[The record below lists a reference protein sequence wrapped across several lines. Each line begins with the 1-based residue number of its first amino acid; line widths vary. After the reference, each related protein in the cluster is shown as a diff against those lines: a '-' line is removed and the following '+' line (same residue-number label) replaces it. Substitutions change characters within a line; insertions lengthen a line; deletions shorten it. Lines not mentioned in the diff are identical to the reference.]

1 MCGIVGIL
9 SNNRNHIE
17 NIQELLDTLL
27 HRGPDG
33 NGLFIDNNLALGH
46 TRLSIIDLKTGH
58 QPMESY
64 DNNYVIIFNGEIY
77 NYLDIKDELLKKN
90 HIFILLHINQRLTR
104 TLYIYIKID
113 SAIQIL
119 REQCI

>member
-33 NGLFIDNNLALGH
+33 NETYKEYSPSIALGH
-46 TRLSIIDLKTGH
+46 SRLSIIDLTSNGTQPKASSTGRF
-58 QPMESY
+58 
-64 DNNYVIIFNGEIY
+64 IITFNGEIY
-77 NYLDIKDELLKKN
+77 NHQN
-90 HIFILLHINQRLTR
+90 
-104 TLYIYIKID
+104 
-113 SAIQIL
+113 L
-119 REQCI
+119 RK